1 MAKKKNKRPSV
12 VGKRVAVP
20 DARQVASREKG
31 EVAASDASEERPSAK
46 AAEASLP
53 SASEGVPS
61 TSAPLSRTGTP
72 RVGARERQIRRRR
85 GDQEH
90 GHEDARD
97 DEEPSRHAAALAWN
111 HWLRYDDAADI
122 QGSWKIDGSEQ
133 VITIT
138 SDQIALTSEVSYSYT
153 LDTFAKTIDFTFEQ
167 YGGSGSYAFSPER
180 TTLVITETQA
190 ESGQKVST
198 KLVKQ

>member
-31 EVAASDASEERPSAK
+31 EVAASGAPEERPSAK
-46 AAEASLP
+46 AAETSLP

-85 GDQEH
+85 M
-90 GHEDARD
+90 
-97 DEEPSRHAAALAWN
+97 SRRFFVVAGVFMAVLLVATAALAWN

-138 SDQIALTSEVSYSYT
+138 SDQIALTPEVSYSYT

>member
-20 DARQVASREKG
+20 DARQATSREKG
-31 EVAASDASEERPSAK
+31 EVAASDASEARQSAR
-46 AAEASLP
+46 AAEASSP
-53 SASEGVPS
+53 AASEGAPS
-61 TSAPLSRTGTP
+61 TSASLSRTGTP

-85 GDQEH
+85 M
-90 GHEDARD
+90 
-97 DEEPSRHAAALAWN
+97 SRWFFVVAGVFRAVLLVATAALAWN

-138 SDQIALTSEVSYSYT
+138 SDQIALTPEVSYSYA

>member
-1 MAKKKNKRPSV
+1 MAKNKNKRPSV

-20 DARQVASREKG
+20 DARQATSREKG
-31 EVAASDASEERPSAK
+31 EVAASDARQSTK
-46 AAEASLP
+46 AAEASSP
-53 SASEGVPS
+53 AASEGAPN
-61 TSAPLSRTGTP
+61 TSASLSRTGTP
-72 RVGARERQIRRRR
+72 RVGARERQIRRR
-85 GDQEH
+85 H
-90 GHEDARD
+90 M
-97 DEEPSRHAAALAWN
+97 SRRFFVVAGVFMAVLLVATAALAWN

-138 SDQIALTSEVSYSYT
+138 SDQIALTPEVSYSYA

>member
-20 DARQVASREKG
+20 DARQATSREKG
-31 EVAASDASEERPSAK
+31 EVAASEARQSTK
-46 AAEASLP
+46 AAEASSP
-53 SASEGVPS
+53 AASEGAPS
-61 TSAPLSRTGTP
+61 TSASLPRTGTP

-85 GDQEH
+85 M
-90 GHEDARD
+90 
-97 DEEPSRHAAALAWN
+97 SRRFFVVAGVFMAVLLVATAALAWN

-138 SDQIALTSEVSYSYT
+138 SDQIALTPEVSYSYA